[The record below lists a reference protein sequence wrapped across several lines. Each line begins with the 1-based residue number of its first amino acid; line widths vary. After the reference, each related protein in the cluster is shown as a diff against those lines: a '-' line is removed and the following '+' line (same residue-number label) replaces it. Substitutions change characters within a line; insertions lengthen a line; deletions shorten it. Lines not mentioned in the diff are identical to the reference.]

1 MSNLFSKNQFLK
13 VLVLSSSVCLTACQ
27 TIDPNTGE
35 TKTSNTVKGA
45 AIGALVCGAIGAR
58 ENSQHA
64 RNTAL
69 GCGVIGAGIG
79 AYMDSQEEELRKSLA
94 DTGVSV
100 QRDGDNINLI
110 MPGNIT
116 FATAK
121 SDIQQDFYPI
131 LDSVAKVLG
140 NYKETAIEIEGHTD
154 SVGSMS
160 YNLELSEQRAKS
172 VSNYLTGKG
181 IAKQRII
188 HFGKGPMRPVASNQ
202 NAEGRAQNRRVEIRI
217 RAISG

>member
-1 MSNLFSKNQFLK
+1 MTNLFSKNKFLK
-13 VLVLSSSVCLTACQ
+13 VIFVCSSISLTACQ

-35 TKTSNTVKGA
+35 TKTSNTIKGA

-64 RNTAL
+64 RNAAL
-69 GCGVIGAGIG
+69 GCGAIGAGIG
-79 AYMDSQEEELRKSLA
+79 AYMDSQEEELRESLA
-94 DTGVSV
+94 NTGVSV

-131 LDSVAKVLG
+131 LNSVAKVLG

-172 VSNYLTGKG
+172 VSSYLTGKG